1 MTGGLTSRARVLVVE
16 DNDFTRTTVCGALRD
31 AGVHVVGDTGSAADA
46 LALAAQT
53 APHAALL
60 DLDLGRGPSGIDIA
74 VALRESFPAIGI
86 VILTS
91 YGDPRLTGRNVD
103 HLPGGSV
110 YLVKSDLTSTD
121 ALARAIGASMRL
133 AADAGSVSRSAMP
146 APRGSTAGLTDAQV
160 EVARMVA
167 EGLSNA
173 EIASRRGVS
182 DASVERIIMRIAREL
197 GIESDSSTN
206 RRVLIAREYLRQS
219 GAGFDAGRSPG
230 P

>member
-1 MTGGLTSRARVLVVE
+1 MTDHLSTRARVLVVE
-16 DNDFTRTTVCGALRD
+16 DNAFTRTTVCGALRD
-31 AGVHVVGDTGSAADA
+31 VGINVVADTGSASES
-46 LALAAQT
+46 LALAREVT
-53 APHAALL
+53 PHAAVL
-60 DLDLGRGPSGIDIA
+60 DLDLGRGPSGIDVA
-74 VALRESFPAIGI
+74 VALREAFPVIGI

-110 YLVKSDLTSTD
+110 YLVKSELSSAD
-121 ALARAIGASMRL
+121 ALATAVSTSMRL
-133 AADAGSVSRSAMP
+133 AASPSASTRGVVP
-146 APRGSTAGLTDAQV
+146 VPRGATAGLTDAQV

-173 EIASRRGVS
+173 EIATRRGVS
-182 DASVERIIMRIAREL
+182 AASVERIIVRIAREL

-219 GAGFDAGRSPG
+219 GADVDAGAP
-230 P
+230 PVH